1 MVASKRKVRISLS
14 WQIMIGLVLGIGL
27 GVVFYKH
34 TTAITAMNNIGT
46 MFIDLIEMIMI
57 PIVISCL
64 TVGIAS
70 MGNVKKL
77 GRVGIKTLVYFEVIT
92 TIAIILGLLIDQHKL
107 KRYKQ
112 MA

>member
-1 MVASKRKVRISLS
+1 MVSSKRKVRISLS

-64 TVGIAS
+64 TVGIAVWVTS
-70 MGNVKKL
+70 KNWGVS
-77 GRVGIKTLVYFEVIT
+77 
-92 TIAIILGLLIDQHKL
+92 A
-107 KRYKQ
+107 
-112 MA
+112 